1 MRARHVAASALV
13 LAGVLVGGGGIASA
27 ADPVPVGG
35 GTPVVIGDRSICTVT
50 VVGTDDAGRSVG
62 LTAGHCGRPGDA
74 VAPESD
80 SGRVVGR
87 IARVVDDYDTA
98 VIEFDSAAIL
108 PVATIG
114 ETTITRVGAPPS
126 FADAVCKQGRSTGRT
141 CGLTVGDVLGTQQA
155 FSALCVGQGDS
166 GAPVVEG
173 DTAIGMVNAYLGVPC
188 VGPAV
193 VTALES
199 IVREV
204 TRTGGTGAGFRPVG
218 QAVPVS

>member
-13 LAGVLVGGGGIASA
+13 LAGLVVGGGGIASA

-35 GTPVVIGDRSICTVT
+35 GSPVVIADRSICTVT
-50 VVGTDDAGRSVG
+50 AVGTDDAGRSVG
-62 LTAGHCGRPGDA
+62 LTAGHCGGPGDA
-74 VAPESD
+74 VTPEFD
-80 SGRVVGR
+80 RDRVVGH
-87 IARVVDDYDTA
+87 IVRVLPDYDTA
-98 VIEFDSAAIL
+98 VIEFDAGEAL
-108 PVATIG
+108 PVTTVG

-173 DTAIGMVNAYLGVPC
+173 DAVIGMVNAYLGVPC

-193 VTALES
+193 VTTMES

-204 TRTGGTGAGFRPVG
+204 TRTGGAGAGFRPVD

>member
-13 LAGVLVGGGGIASA
+13 LAGLVVGGGGIASA
-27 ADPVPVGG
+27 ADPVSIGG
-35 GTPVVIGDRSICTVT
+35 GSPVVIADRSICTVT
-50 VVGTDDAGRSVG
+50 AVGTDDAGRSVG
-62 LTAGHCGRPGDA
+62 LTAGHCGGPGDA
-74 VAPESD
+74 VAPEWD
-80 SGRVVGR
+80 RVRVVGR
-87 IARVVDDYDTA
+87 VVRVVPDFDTA
-98 VIEFDSAAIL
+98 VIEFVPGAARL
-108 PVATIG
+108 VAAVG
-114 ETTITRVGAPPS
+114 ETTIAGVGAPPS
-126 FADAVCKQGRSTGRT
+126 FGDAVCKQGRSTGRT

-173 DTAIGMVNAYLGVPC
+173 DAVIGMVNAYLGVPC

-193 VTALES
+193 VTTMES

-204 TRTGGTGAGFRPVG
+204 TRTGGPGAGFRPIG